1 MSQRLTTKFR
11 LPAKVDEEY
20 MQFCYE
26 LFVREEKGQKINYQK
41 ESMDFLNK
49 KIKELIKF

>member
-1 MSQRLTTKFR
+1 MSQRLTTKSR

-26 LFVREEKGQKINYQK
+26 LFVIDEKGQKINYQK
-41 ESMDFLNK
+41 ESTDFWNK